1 MRCTSMV
8 PLPFD
13 HGELVSKSAVHQCGH
28 SARQSSVSY
37 GRNCMTLKHLQEVG
51 TSWHPPCVY
60 TVRAALTFT
69 RAPSDTG
76 SRPSGS
82 GKDRAALM

>member
-1 MRCTSMV
+1 MHYASMV

-37 GRNCMTLKHLQEVG
+37 GRNCMTLKHLQEAG
-51 TSWHPPCVY
+51 TSWHPPFIC
-60 TVRAALTFT
+60 TVRAALKLHGPHPI
-69 RAPSDTG
+69 RKA
-76 SRPSGS
+76 
-82 GKDRAALM
+82 DRAALAKIGRP